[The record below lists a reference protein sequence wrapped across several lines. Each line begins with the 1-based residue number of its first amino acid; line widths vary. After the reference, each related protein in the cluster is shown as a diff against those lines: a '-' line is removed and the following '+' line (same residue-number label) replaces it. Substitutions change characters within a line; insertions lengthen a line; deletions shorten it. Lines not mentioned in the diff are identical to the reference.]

1 MGCSTPM
8 DRHVKG
14 RNAAEQKSRKAR
26 KKQEKQSI
34 QEGEVSW
41 RTTQTKKRDEELRGE
56 RQGNRTQE
64 IKVTRSKVQ
73 CNICFLAHRIPHIK
87 QK

>member
-41 RTTQTKKRDEELRGE
+41 RTTQIDQKKG
-56 RQGNRTQE
+56 
-64 IKVTRSKVQ
+64 
-73 CNICFLAHRIPHIK
+73 
-87 QK
+87 

>member
-41 RTTQTKKRDEELRGE
+41 RTTQTKKGDEELRGE
-56 RQGNRTQE
+56 RQGNRIQE
-64 IKVTRSKVQ
+64 IK
-73 CNICFLAHRIPHIK
+73 
-87 QK
+87 

>member
-41 RTTQTKKRDEELRGE
+41 RTIQIDKKRDEELRGE
-56 RQGNRTQE
+56 RQGNRIQE
-64 IKVTRSKVQ
+64 IK
-73 CNICFLAHRIPHIK
+73 
-87 QK
+87 